1 MNKKS
6 IIAISI
12 LALMLIVGIYYTVN
26 DNDNNDKEKTSKEE
40 ITKKDEEEAL
50 IDENT
55 EKSESVS
62 EDEGIEEED
71 IEEEGIE
78 EVLLEKGKPAP
89 DFTLK
94 TLNGEDASLS
104 DYKGKIV
111 LINFWATWCKYCDE
125 EMPDLEKLYN
135 ENKDDLV
142 VLAVDVGEEEGKVR
156 DYIEKGGYTFPVLLD
171 KDSSIAQK
179 SYYVGPLPTSYFID
193 EVGNFIGAV
202 AGMMTY
208 PQMTQILEQIKS
220 GEI

>member
-26 DNDNNDKEKTSKEE
+26 DNGNKDNEKTSK
-40 ITKKDEEEAL
+40 EEEAL

-62 EDEGIEEED
+62 EDEDIEEED
-71 IEEEGIE
+71 IE

-142 VLAVDVGEEEGKVR
+142 VLAVDVGEEEEKVR

-171 KDSSIAQK
+171 KNSSIAQK
-179 SYYVGPLPTSYFID
+179 NYYVSAYPTSYFID
-193 EVGNFIGAV
+193 EDGNLIGAV

>member
-26 DNDNNDKEKTSKEE
+26 DNGNKDNEKTSK
-40 ITKKDEEEAL
+40 EEEAL

-62 EDEGIEEED
+62 EDEDIEEED
-71 IEEEGIE
+71 IE

-142 VLAVDVGEEEGKVR
+142 VLAVDVGEEEEKVR

-179 SYYVGPLPTSYFID
+179 NYYVSAYPTSYFID
-193 EVGNFIGAV
+193 EDGNLIGAV

>member
-40 ITKKDEEEAL
+40 EAL

-62 EDEGIEEED
+62 EDEDIEEED
-71 IEEEGIE
+71 IE

-142 VLAVDVGEEEGKVR
+142 VLAVDVGEEEEKVR

-171 KDSSIAQK
+171 KNSSIAQK
-179 SYYVGPLPTSYFID
+179 NYYVSAYPTSYFID
-193 EVGNFIGAV
+193 EDGNLIGAV

>member
-40 ITKKDEEEAL
+40 EAL

-62 EDEGIEEED
+62 EDEDIEEED
-71 IEEEGIE
+71 IE

-142 VLAVDVGEEEGKVR
+142 VLAVDVGEEEEKVR

-171 KDSSIAQK
+171 KNSSIAQK
-179 SYYVGPLPTSYFID
+179 NYYVSPYPTSYFID
-193 EVGNFIGAV
+193 EDGNLIGAV